1 VTVYLVRHAKAGD
14 REEWDGD
21 DALRPLSK
29 PGRRQAAGLVELLAP
44 TGIRRLVSSSA
55 VRCVQTLEPLG
66 EALGIAVELDDAL
79 YEGTGPRPTMDLI
92 LQADGDTV
100 ALCTHG
106 DVIQDVMDEVFT
118 SGTQPPGEVG
128 LAKGSTWVLETDG
141 SAVVAARY
149 LPPP

>member
-29 PGRRQAAGLVELLAP
+29 PGRRQAAGLAELLAAA
-44 TGIRRLVSSSA
+44 GIRRLVSSPA

-66 EALGIAVELDDAL
+66 EALGIAVERDDAL
-79 YEGTGPRPTMDLI
+79 YEGAGPGPTMDLI
-92 LQADGDTV
+92 RQSDGDTV
-100 ALCTHG
+100 GLCTHG
-106 DVIQDVMDEVFT
+106 DVIQDVMDEVLS
-118 SGTQPPGEVG
+118 SGARPSGEVG

>member
-21 DALRPLSK
+21 DHLRPLSK

-44 TGIRRLVSSSA
+44 AGIRRLVSSTA

-66 EALGIAVELDDAL
+66 EALGIAVERDDAL

-106 DVIQDVMDEVFT
+106 DVIQDVMDEVFS
-118 SGTQPPGEVG
+118 SGTRPSGDVG
-128 LAKGSTWVLETDG
+128 LAKGSTWVLETEG
-141 SAVVAARY
+141 SAVFAARY